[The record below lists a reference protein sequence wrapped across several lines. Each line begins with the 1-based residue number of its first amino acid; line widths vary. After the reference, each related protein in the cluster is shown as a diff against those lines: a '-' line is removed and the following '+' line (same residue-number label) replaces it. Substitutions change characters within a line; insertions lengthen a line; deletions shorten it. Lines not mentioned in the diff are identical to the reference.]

1 MKVWVDYFTQIKI
14 LINKIW
20 GDMHSKLNIVITGG
34 NRGIGYGLL
43 KILSDK
49 HNVIITV
56 RDDKKGQKTITEFRN
71 SKNEINYVVMDVD
84 NIESVMKAGDI
95 IAQKFNNVDLLI
107 NNAGILLNEYQL
119 PALETTEDSI
129 IKTFNTN
136 TLGVLKVC
144 KSIVPLMDN
153 GGRIINISSG
163 MGQLDEMG
171 GGSTAYRISKTSL
184 NALTKILSN
193 ELSGMGIKINTI
205 CPGWVQTDMGG
216 ENATLTIEESTAK
229 IAAFALRDNFPNGQ
243 FLRHGE
249 YIPW

>member
-1 MKVWVDYFTQIKI
+1 MWD
-14 LINKIW
+14 
-20 GDMHSKLNIVITGG
+20 DMQKKLNIVITGG

-43 KILSDK
+43 EILSDK

-56 RDDKKGQKTITEFRN
+56 RDDKKGQKTIAEFRN

-84 NIESVMKAGDI
+84 KFDSVMTAGND

-119 PALETTEDSI
+119 LALETTEDSI
-129 IKTFNTN
+129 LKTFNTN
-136 TLGVLKVC
+136 TLGVLRVC
-144 KSIVPLMDN
+144 KTIVPLMVN

-163 MGQLDEMG
+163 MGQLDEMES
-171 GGSTAYRISKTSL
+171 GSTAYRISKTSL

-193 ELSGMGIKINTI
+193 ELSGMRIKVNTI

-216 ENATLTIEESTAK
+216 ENATLTIEESTIQ

-243 FLRHGE
+243 FLRHGDSWFF
-249 YIPW
+249 YL

>member
-1 MKVWVDYFTQIKI
+1 MQ
-14 LINKIW
+14 NKQ
-20 GDMHSKLNIVITGG
+20 NIVITGG

-56 RDDKKGQKTITEFRN
+56 RDNKKGQSTIAELGH

-84 NIESVMKAGDI
+84 NSDSVMRAADDI
-95 IAQKFNNVDLLI
+95 KKIFNNVDLLI

-119 PALETTEDSI
+119 QALETTEDSI
-129 IKTFNTN
+129 LKTFNTN
-136 TLGVLKVC
+136 TLGVLRVC
-144 KSIVPLMDN
+144 KSIVPLMVN

-163 MGQLDEMG
+163 MGQLDEMDS
-171 GGSTAYRISKTSL
+171 GSTAYRISKTAL

-193 ELSGMGIKINTI
+193 ELLSMGIKVNTI
-205 CPGWVQTDMGG
+205 CPGWVKTDMGG
-216 ENATLTIEESTAK
+216 ENATLTIEESTTQ
-229 IAAFALRDNFPNGQ
+229 IVAFALRDNFPNGQ

-249 YIPW
+249 IIPW